1 MGRELAASR
10 EDQKRPLT
18 SPGRTKGRAKRLSRV
33 EELTQE
39 IERLSNFNESII
51 QSISSGLIM
60 VDTQEKITYINRAT
74 EKILGYTSDE
84 VIGQSFEAL
93 HLKEKRNLIGI
104 PFDHSGDIDTRREG
118 TIRRK
123 DGVDIPTGFTIN
135 NHLDIC
141 GKKIGEI
148 VIFRDLANV
157 YKMQEEI
164 LRMDRLVSLGEISS
178 GIAHEIR
185 NPLAGIKTT
194 AQALGEEMDKDD
206 SKREYLNRITKEI
219 DRLNDLL
226 KMFFSFAK
234 PQPPNLVFCNIKD
247 ILNEITPLLIKDIA
261 DRGIT
266 FVEAYDPALP
276 KVKVDLNQMHQVFL
290 NLFLNAIQAMPN
302 GGELRIEA
310 DPVFSKPLSRRSADY
325 VQVAVSDT
333 GEGIPSTIISKIFDP
348 FFTTKAKGVGLGL
361 SISYQIVKKHGGTIR
376 VESREGNGT
385 SFFIT
390 FPLLDGGV
398 EG

>member
-1 MGRELAASR
+1 MARRGDERR
-10 EDQKRPLT
+10 QLT
-18 SPGRTKGRAKRLSRV
+18 SPNGRPKRLSRV

-39 IERLSNFNESII
+39 IERLRNFNESII
-51 QSISSGLIM
+51 QSISSGLILM
-60 VDTQEKITYINRAT
+60 DNEGKITYINRAT
-74 EKILGYTSDE
+74 ENILGYTPDE
-84 VIGQSFEAL
+84 VIGKDFHLL
-93 HLKEKRNLIGI
+93 HLREKRNLIGI
-104 PFDHSGDIDTRREG
+104 PFVHAGDIDTRREG
-118 TIRRK
+118 NIRRK
-123 DGVDIPTGFTIN
+123 DGLDIPTGFTIS
-135 NHLDIC
+135 NHLDIH
-141 GKKIGEI
+141 GKKLGEI
-148 VIFRDLANV
+148 LIFRDLTNV

-194 AQALGEEMDKDD
+194 AQAMGEEMDRGD

-234 PQPPNLVFCNIKD
+234 PQKPNLVFCNIRD
-247 ILNEITPLLIKDIA
+247 VVNEITPLLIKDIA

-266 FVEAYDPALP
+266 FVEKYDPELP
-276 KVKVDLNQMHQVFL
+276 KVKMDLSQMHQVFL

-310 DPVFSKPLSRRSADY
+310 EPVYSNPRSPSQPDY
-325 VQVAVSDT
+325 VQVAVRDT
-333 GEGIPSTIISKIFDP
+333 GQGMPSHILSKVFDP

-361 SISYQIVKKHGGTIR
+361 SISYQIIKKHGGTIR
-376 VESREGNGT
+376 VESQTGNGIA
-385 SFFIT
+385 FFIT
-390 FPLLDGGV
+390 LPLLNGGFK
-398 EG
+398 E

>member
-1 MGRELAASR
+1 MARRGDERR
-10 EDQKRPLT
+10 QLT
-18 SPGRTKGRAKRLSRV
+18 SLNGRPKRLSRV

-39 IERLSNFNESII
+39 IERLRNFNESII
-51 QSISSGLIM
+51 QSISSGLIL
-60 VDTQEKITYINRAT
+60 VDNEGKITYINRAT
-74 EKILGYTSDE
+74 ENILGYTPGE
-84 VIGQSFEAL
+84 VIGKDFHLL

-104 PFDHSGDIDTRREG
+104 PFVHAGDIDTRREG
-118 TIRRK
+118 NIRRK
-123 DGVDIPTGFTIN
+123 DGLDIPTGFTIS
-135 NHLDIC
+135 NHLDIH

-148 VIFRDLANV
+148 LIFRDLTNV

-194 AQALGEEMDKDD
+194 AQAMGEEMDRGD
-206 SKREYLNRITKEI
+206 SKTEYLNRITKEI

-234 PQPPNLVFCNIKD
+234 PQKPNLVFCNIRD
-247 ILNEITPLLIKDIA
+247 VVNEITPLLIKDIA

-266 FVEAYDPALP
+266 FVERYDPELP
-276 KVKVDLNQMHQVFL
+276 KVKMDLSQMHQVFL

-310 DPVFSKPLSRRSADY
+310 EPVYSNPRSPSQPDY
-325 VQVAVSDT
+325 VQVAVCDT
-333 GEGIPSTIISKIFDP
+333 GQGMPSHILSKVFDP

-361 SISYQIVKKHGGTIR
+361 SISYQIIKKHGGTIR
-376 VESREGNGT
+376 VESQTGNGT
-385 SFFIT
+385 AFFIT
-390 FPLLDGGV
+390 LPLLN
-398 EG
+398 EEFKE

>member
-1 MGRELAASR
+1 MATLGNERRQTDSSR
-10 EDQKRPLT
+10 R
-18 SPGRTKGRAKRLSRV
+18 SKGHSRLLSRI
-33 EELTQE
+33 EELSQE
-39 IERLSNFNESII
+39 IDRLKNFNESII
-51 QSISSGLIM
+51 QSISSGLIL
-60 VDTQEKITYINRAT
+60 VDNQKKITYINRAT
-74 EKILGYTSDE
+74 ENILGYVPEE
-84 VIGQSFEAL
+84 VIGHGFQTL
-93 HLKEKRNLIGI
+93 HLKEKRARRNLIGI
-104 PFDHSGDIDTRREG
+104 PFDHPGDIDTRREG

-123 DGVDIPTGFTIN
+123 DGVHIPTGFTIN
-135 NHLDIC
+135 NHLDVH
-141 GKKIGEI
+141 GSKIGEI
-148 VIFRDLANV
+148 VIFRDLTNV

-194 AQALGEEMDKDD
+194 AQAMGEEMGRSDP
-206 SKREYLNRITKEI
+206 KREYLNRITKEI

-234 PQPPNLVFCNIKD
+234 PQRPNLDYCHIKD
-247 ILNEITPLLIKDIA
+247 VVNEITPLLIKDIG

-266 FVEAYDPALP
+266 FSEKYDPSLP
-276 KVKVDLNQMHQVFL
+276 KVRVDVNQMRQVFL
-290 NLFLNAIQAMPN
+290 NLFLNAIHAMGS

-310 DPVFSKPLSRRSADY
+310 EPVCSDHVRHTTPDY

-333 GEGIPSTIISKIFDP
+333 GMGIPSGIISKVFDP

-361 SISYQIVKKHGGTIR
+361 SISYQIIKRHGGTIN

-385 SFFIT
+385 TFYIT
-390 FPLLDGGV
+390 LPLLNGAV

>member
-1 MGRELAASR
+1 MASLGNER
-10 EDQKRPLT
+10 RQTDSSR
-18 SPGRTKGRAKRLSRV
+18 RTKGHSRLLSQI
-33 EELTQE
+33 EELSQE
-39 IERLSNFNESII
+39 IDRLKNFNESII
-51 QSISSGLIM
+51 QSISSGLIL
-60 VDTQEKITYINRAT
+60 VDNEKKITYINRAT
-74 EKILGYTSDE
+74 ESILGYMPEE
-84 VIGQSFEAL
+84 VIGHGFQTL
-93 HLKEKRNLIGI
+93 HLKEKRARRNLIGI
-104 PFDHSGDIDTRREG
+104 PFDHPGDIDTRREG

-135 NHLDIC
+135 NHLDVH
-141 GKKIGEI
+141 GSKIGEI
-148 VIFRDLANV
+148 VIFRDLTNV

-194 AQALGEEMDKDD
+194 AQAMGEEMVRSDP
-206 SKREYLNRITKEI
+206 KREYLNRITKEI

-234 PQPPNLVFCNIKD
+234 PQRPNLDYCYIKD
-247 ILNEITPLLIKDIA
+247 VVNEITPLLIKDIG

-266 FVEAYDPALP
+266 FAEKYDPSLP
-276 KVKVDLNQMHQVFL
+276 KVRVDVNQMRQVFL
-290 NLFLNAIQAMPN
+290 NLFLNAIHAMGN

-310 DPVFSKPLSRRSADY
+310 EPVFSDPVRHTTPDY

-333 GEGIPSTIISKIFDP
+333 GMGIPSGIISKVFDP

-361 SISYQIVKKHGGTIR
+361 SISYQIIKRHGGTIN

-385 SFFIT
+385 TFYIT
-390 FPLLDGGV
+390 LPLLNGGV
-398 EG
+398 EGDS

>member
-1 MGRELAASR
+1 MGSR
-10 EDQKRPLT
+10 GPARGH
-18 SPGRTKGRAKRLSRV
+18 SRRLSRV

-39 IERLSNFNESII
+39 VERLRNFNESII
-51 QSISSGLIM
+51 QSISSGLIL
-60 VDTQEKITYINRAT
+60 VDNGGGITYINRAA
-74 EKILGYTSDE
+74 EKILGYAPEE
-84 VIGQSFEAL
+84 VIGQSFGIF

-104 PFDHSGDIDTRREG
+104 PFDHAGDIDTRREG
-118 TIRRK
+118 NIRRK
-123 DGVDIPTGFTIN
+123 DGKDIPTGFTIN
-135 NHLDIC
+135 NHLDIH

-148 VIFRDLANV
+148 VIFRDLTNV

-194 AQALGEEMDKDD
+194 AQAMGEEMGKGD

-234 PQPPNLVFCNIKD
+234 PQKPNLVFCNVKD
-247 ILNEITPLLIKDIA
+247 VVNEITPLLIKDIA
-261 DRGIT
+261 DRGIE
-266 FVEAYDPALP
+266 FGERYAPELP
-276 KVKVDLNQMHQVFL
+276 KVKMDLSQMHQVFL

-310 DPVFSKPLSRRSADY
+310 EPVYPTPGSPTQPAEY
-325 VQVAVSDT
+325 VQVAVRDT
-333 GEGIPSTIISKIFDP
+333 GHGMPSSILSKIFDP

-361 SISYQIVKKHGGTIR
+361 SISYQMIKRHGGTIR
-376 VESREGNGT
+376 VESQSGHGT
-385 SFFIT
+385 AFFIT
-390 FPLLDGGV
+390 LPLLD
-398 EG
+398 EGPKD